1 MNFFFRADGGT
12 EGGVGELRPGTAF
25 AVGRLRQVA
34 NSGEV
39 APRQRPGVALP
50 AYTEATF
57 AVVGGGLGRS
67 LYGCSDRVALL
78 QSRAHN
84 HMFPRLFFAVGT
96 ALSIRR
102 ALPARAGEA
111 VGGRRACTLEVV
123 VSHPGKV
130 LLPLR

>member
-39 APRQRPGVALP
+39 APRQRPAVALP

-67 LYGCSDRVALL
+67 LYGVPRVAL
-78 QSRAHN
+78 
-84 HMFPRLFFAVGT
+84 FAV
-96 ALSIRR
+96 
-102 ALPARAGEA
+102 AG
-111 VGGRRACTLEVV
+111 
-123 VSHPGKV
+123 P
-130 LLPLR
+130 

>member
-57 AVVGGGLGRS
+57 AVV
-67 LYGCSDRVALL
+67 A
-78 QSRAHN
+78 A
-84 HMFPRLFFAVGT
+84 AVFS
-96 ALSIRR
+96 AVSFRR
-102 ALPARAGEA
+102 F
-111 VGGRRACTLEVV
+111 
-123 VSHPGKV
+123 
-130 LLPLR
+130 LRTITF